1 MRHLAKKFGAY
12 ISKTI
17 FILLA
22 CFAIL
27 ELVFRAYFYI
37 SQDFLG
43 AGNIPAGL
51 QLLPNSE
58 RVYGLRPMA
67 GPPISSNTF
76 GFRGEEITLDK
87 GQNTFRI
94 IMLGDSITFGN
105 GVAWNETFSY
115 HLQTMFNDSY
125 RSLKFEVLN
134 LGVSGYN
141 TKQELAI
148 LRELGLKLDPDIVV
162 LNVFLNDSDPVKKVG
177 AYGLSNRTTISKLSD
192 INVRIIV
199 NSSYVLTFMRSTT
212 IGLIKKYVRNPGAVL
227 SVLNS
232 PGIMINSRVKE
243 SAWEVMKTHMEEIY
257 YLAQAN
263 EIALVVVI
271 YPYMSQIVY
280 PDVRREPQ
288 MDLLEFWRARGV
300 PVLDTIP
307 EYEVG
312 GETMFQ
318 DAYVHLSPYGHQR
331 IATAILR
338 FLRDSN
344 SLPQSSVKKK
354 RRD

>member
-12 ISKTI
+12 IGKTI

-37 SQDFLG
+37 SQEFVG
-43 AGNIPAGL
+43 ARNIPASL

-141 TKQELAI
+141 TKQELAT
-148 LRELGLKLDPDIVV
+148 LRELGLKLDPDIIV

-177 AYGLSNRTTISKLSD
+177 AHGLSNMTTISKLSD
-192 INVRIIV
+192 INVRVIV
-199 NSSYVLTFMRSTT
+199 NSSYLLTFMRHTT
-212 IGLIKKYVRNPGAVL
+212 IVLINKYERNPSAVL
-227 SVLNS
+227 SILNS

-280 PDVRREPQ
+280 SDVRREPQ

-300 PVLDTIP
+300 PVLDTIT
-307 EYEVG
+307 EYEAG
-312 GETMFQ
+312 GGKMFQ
-318 DAYVHLSPYGHQR
+318 DAYVHLSPYGHHR

-344 SLPQSSVKKK
+344 SLPQSSVKKR